1 MIAGIIRWTSV
12 VPLVM
17 ALASTELAAARD
29 VEADLQKEQ
38 GSAAANVA
46 VKAKF
51 VGVWTLLSS
60 VTTTADGKV
69 SNHYGDKP
77 SGRIT
82 YDSSGRMSALLMGA
96 DRKKVSSLHLRNA
109 TESESKAVL
118 QSFTAYYGR
127 FDVNE
132 ANKTVIHHVDA
143 SLDPN
148 WVGTDLV
155 RSYEFEGDK
164 LILTAASPTGA
175 KTRLVWQRQKD

>member
-1 MIAGIIRWTSV
+1 MIAKMIGWTV
-12 VPLVM
+12 AVPLVM
-17 ALASTELAAARD
+17 ALASTELAAIRG
-29 VEADLQKEQ
+29 VEVDLQKEQ
-38 GSAAANVA
+38 GSAASAVA

-69 SNHYGDKP
+69 SNRYGDKP

-96 DRKKVSSLHLRNA
+96 GRKKVSSLDLRNA

-132 ANKTVIHHVDA
+132 ANKTVIHHVEV

-155 RSYEFEGDK
+155 RSYEFDGDK
-164 LILTAASPTGA
+164 LILTATSLPGS